1 MTLPSSGQLS
11 LNQIHIEAGGT
22 SGTQVTLNDSDVRG
36 LISKAD
42 NSQNKISEYYGASS
56 APAHTDDFST
66 QVGIDGSNTFY
77 YMSNPS
83 TNLYTWNGTSPT
95 VTMRYNFNQTVSPAT
110 YSTFTTAGANGGAQS
125 AASIAD
131 SSGHVHDHVA
141 YAYDGGDGYA
151 PGVSF
156 FYWEAQSGGRLLGN
170 GTANNWGE
178 LECYSPLNDVN
189 TSPLTGAPNGSLNNN
204 DGYIDVSADSG
215 GNENIVNT
223 PDGIPYGINS
233 DISMLYGWLGSL
245 GGTIY
250 FHADF
255 T

>member
-1 MTLPSSGQLS
+1 
-11 LNQIHIEAGGT
+11 
-22 SGTQVTLNDSDVRG
+22 
-36 LISKAD
+36 
-42 NSQNKISEYYGASS
+42 
-56 APAHTDDFST
+56 
-66 QVGIDGSNTFY
+66 
-77 YMSNPS
+77 
-83 TNLYTWNGTSPT
+83 
-95 VTMRYNFNQTVSPAT
+95 
-110 YSTFTTAGANGGAQS
+110 
-125 AASIAD
+125 
-131 SSGHVHDHVA
+131 
-141 YAYDGGDGYA
+141 
-151 PGVSF
+151 
-156 FYWEAQSGGRLLGN
+156 

-215 GNENIVNT
+215 GNENIVT
-223 PDGIPYGINS
+223 AGDGIPYGINS